1 MSGTGAKGVSAK
13 TITDEKNLSIAS
25 RMSRYARASRPCIMK
40 QLLPGI
46 WQWSW
51 FSEEKQIDFN
61 GLFLAV
67 GEHKIL
73 IDPPPMTGEASSV
86 VLRNGPVDYIIVTN
100 RDHAREAARY
110 QNEFRC
116 QLQVPD
122 ADAPQMD
129 LKPTKTFKDGELL
142 TGGIWAIRLK
152 DQKSPGESA
161 LFIQQGKGV
170 LIVGDAL
177 IGKPAGSVS
186 LLAAEKYADV
196 GKAQE
201 GLRRLLK
208 YNFDSVLVGDGA
220 SILTGAKQTVEQL
233 LQLSS

>member
-1 MSGTGAKGVSAK
+1 M
-13 TITDEKNLSIAS
+13 KN
-25 RMSRYARASRPCIMK
+25 
-40 QLLPGI
+40 LLPGI

-51 FSEEKQIDFN
+51 FSEEKQLDFN
-61 GLFLAV
+61 GLFLTV

-73 IDPPPMTGEASSV
+73 VDPPPMTGDASSLI
-86 VLRNGPVDYIIVTN
+86 LRNEPVDYIIVTN
-100 RDHAREAARY
+100 RDHSREAARY
-110 QNEFRC
+110 QGEFRC
-116 QLQVPD
+116 QLHVPE
-122 ADAPQMD
+122 ADAAQMD

-142 TGGIWAIRLK
+142 TGGIWAIQLK

-177 IGKPAGSVS
+177 IGRPSGSVS
-186 LLAAEKYADV
+186 LLPSEKYANV

-208 YNFDSVLVGDGA
+208 YNFDSLLVGDGA
-220 SILTGAKQTVEQL
+220 SILTGAKPVIERLFQP
-233 LQLSS
+233 S

>member
-1 MSGTGAKGVSAK
+1 
-13 TITDEKNLSIAS
+13 
-25 RMSRYARASRPCIMK
+25 MK
-40 QLLPGI
+40 QLLPDI

-51 FSEEKQIDFN
+51 FSEEKQLDFN
-61 GLFLAV
+61 GLFLTV

-73 IDPPPMTGEASSV
+73 IDPPPMTGEAISV
-86 VLRNGPVDYIIVTN
+86 ILRNGPVDYIIVTN

-110 QNEFRC
+110 QDEFHC

-142 TGGIWAIRLK
+142 TGGIWVIQLK
-152 DQKSPGESA
+152 DQKSPCESA

-186 LLAAEKYADV
+186 FLHAEKYADV
-196 GKAQE
+196 KKAHE

-208 YNFDSVLVGDGA
+208 YNFDSLLVGDGV
-220 SILTGAKQTVEQL
+220 SILTGAKKAVERL
-233 LQLSS
+233 LQSSS